1 MEIAD
6 SHSESINDRIL
17 NPKFKWYIV
26 NTYAGSEDAAR
37 LTLVDRIARQKLEA
51 SFGEVVVPK
60 TSQEKILRS
69 GKKKRVEKTSFPG
82 YIFVQMD
89 ANDDAMS
96 CVIGTSKVTGFVGG
110 VVSNTKKP
118 RPMTDKDVLRFLGEV
133 KEEAVSSTSTSR
145 IEAIFSK
152 GEVVKVKD
160 GPFLNFD
167 GVVDE
172 VKADKQKLKV
182 LVSIF
187 GRETPV
193 ELGFNQVEKLT

>member
-1 MEIAD
+1 MEIAV
-6 SHSESINDRIL
+6 SHSESINESIL
-17 NPKFKWYIV
+17 NPKFKWFIV

-37 LTLVDRIARQKLEA
+37 LTLVDRITRQKLET

-69 GKKKRVEKTSFPG
+69 GKKKKVEKTSFPG

-89 ANDDAMS
+89 LNDDTMA
-96 CVIGTSKVTGFVGG
+96 CVIGTSKVTGFVGN
-110 VVSNTKKP
+110 SKKP

-133 KEEAVSSTSTSR
+133 KEEAASAAGPAK
-145 IEAIFSK
+145 IEAIYSK

-193 ELGFNQVEKLT
+193 ELAFNQVEKLT

>member
-1 MEIAD
+1 MEIA
-6 SHSESINDRIL
+6 ESQADHINDSIL
-17 NPKFKWYIV
+17 NPKFKWFIV

-37 LTLVDRIARQKLEA
+37 LTLVDRIARQKLDS

-69 GKKKRVEKTSFPG
+69 GKKKKVEKTSFPG

-89 ANDDAMS
+89 LNDDTMA
-96 CVIGTSKVTGFVGG
+96 CVIGTSKVTGFVGN
-110 VVSNTKKP
+110 SKKP
-118 RPMTDKDVLRFLGEV
+118 RPMTDKDVLRFLGNV
-133 KEEAVSSTSTSR
+133 KEEASAEISPV
-145 IEAIFSK
+145 AVVAMYSK
-152 GEVVKVKD
+152 GEVIKVKD

-172 VKADKQKLKV
+172 VRADKQKLKV

>member
-89 ANDDAMS
+89 LNDDTMA
-96 CVIGTSKVTGFVGG
+96 CVIGTSKVTGFVGN
-110 VVSNTKKP
+110 SKKP

-133 KEEAVSSTSTSR
+133 KEEALSLAGPAR
-145 IEAIFSK
+145 IEAIYSK

>member
-1 MEIAD
+1 MEIA
-6 SHSESINDRIL
+6 ESQADQINDSIL
-17 NPKFKWYIV
+17 DPKFKWFIV

-37 LTLVDRIARQKLEA
+37 LTLVDRIARQKLEL

-69 GKKKRVEKTSFPG
+69 GKKKKVEKTSFPG

-89 ANDDAMS
+89 LNDDTMA
-96 CVIGTSKVTGFVGG
+96 CVIGTSKVTGFVGN
-110 VVSNTKKP
+110 SKKP
-118 RPMTDKDVLRFLGEV
+118 RPMTDKDVLRFLGNVKDEV
-133 KEEAVSSTSTSR
+133 STEISPV
-145 IEAIFSK
+145 AIVAMYSK
-152 GEVVKVKD
+152 GEVIKVKD